1 MFCDTNYVKGKQSR
15 SIGGDNMTKQEYE
28 EYIDTIDEETFIRY
42 SEEIE
47 AELARIFEADG
58 ESPWDDDTF
67 YNCI

>member
-1 MFCDTNYVKGKQSR
+1 MFCDTNYVKGKQSG

-28 EYIDTIDEETFIRY
+28 EYINTIDEETFIRY

-47 AELARIFEADG
+47 AELARIFEEDG
-58 ESPWDDDTF
+58 ESPWDDDPF